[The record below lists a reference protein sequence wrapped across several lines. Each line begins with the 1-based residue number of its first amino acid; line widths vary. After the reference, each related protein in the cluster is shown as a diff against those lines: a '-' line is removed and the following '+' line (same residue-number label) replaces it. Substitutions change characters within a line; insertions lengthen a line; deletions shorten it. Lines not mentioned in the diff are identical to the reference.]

1 MAIHRVVS
9 IEIGLAK
16 TRIVETD
23 FKKKN
28 PKIYKCAI
36 FDTPENTIEDAYV
49 RDKKVFGDALKRELE
64 KADIRC
70 KNFMFSMNSSK
81 ILSREVN
88 LPKVK
93 ENLLPGIIEG
103 QKDEYF
109 PMDISE
115 HKLAYSIIAEDPDA
129 GQYRAIVYAV
139 PDTLI
144 KNYFNLAEELD
155 GKLVAL
161 DYAGNSVY
169 RWVKK
174 NAEKDPQPFDMILQ
188 MNVQNTLVMILE
200 QGVMTLQRNIN
211 YGTNNVV
218 EAFRD
223 AARDQSLAAKDVY
236 ARLAAEKIV
245 KDRFNEADTEQVSGQ
260 SEAEWLKTAEL
271 KDSVTEALRPFI
283 VNINRVIEYYST
295 RNKQA
300 RIPAIKFTGLGTALN
315 GLSNLIQNEIGLPVK
330 VENSLTDAQFVKSSD
345 ENVER
350 TADLVSC
357 VGAAIETIHFLDV
370 TFDAEKK
377 QSSGGE
383 SLALMIALL
392 LVLVLAGAAV
402 VVLKYM
408 EKNSLEKERNKL
420 AVEYDDKVYIDAI
433 ESKFQTAKNTIAEI
447 EGIQKSTYTHN
458 EELNELI
465 ADLEKALPGT
475 TIVHSLSSTG
485 QMLILSITVPDK
497 ATAAQLIMQLQ
508 NLDQIAL
515 VSVTSLT
522 EVSDEVTE
530 TKEVSFTATC
540 IYAEKTTEVTE

>member
-70 KNFMFSMNSSK
+70 KNFMFTMNSSK

-115 HKLAYSIIAEDPDA
+115 HKLAYTIIAEDTA
-129 GQYRAIVYAV
+129 EGQYRAIVYAV

-169 RWVKK
+169 RWVQK
-174 NAEKDPQPFDMILQ
+174 NAEKDPQPFDMVLQ

-200 QGVMTLQRNIN
+200 NGVMTLQRNIN

-218 EAFRD
+218 EAYKDALRD
-223 AARDQSLAAKDVY
+223 DTVKNVEIY
-236 ARLAAEKIV
+236 KRLAGEKIV
-245 KDRFNEADTEQVSGQ
+245 KDRFNEADSEHTEGVSEQ
-260 SEAEWLKTAEL
+260 EWLKNAEI
-271 KDSVTEALRPFI
+271 KDSVTDAVRPFI
-283 VNINRVIEYYST
+283 MNINRVIEYYST

-300 RIPAIKFTGLGTALN
+300 RIPAIKFTGLGTSIN

-330 VENSLTDAQFVKSSD
+330 VENSLTDAAFVHECD
-345 ENVER
+345 ANVEH
-350 TADLVSC
+350 TADLIAC
-357 VGAAIETIHFLDV
+357 VGGAIETIRFLDV
-370 TFDAEKK
+370 QFDADKK
-377 QSSGGE
+377 SGGNE
-383 SLALMIALL
+383 SIALMIVLL
-392 LVLVLAGAAV
+392 LVLILAGAAV
-402 VVLKYM
+402 MVLKYM
-408 EKNSLEKERNKL
+408 EKSDLEKKRNEL
-420 AVEYDDKVYIDAI
+420 AAEYDRKIYIEAI
-433 ESKFQTAKNTIAEI
+433 ESKYQTAKNTIAEI

-508 NLDQIAL
+508 DLDQIAI

-530 TKEVSFTATC
+530 ITEVSFTATC
-540 IYAEKTTEVTE
+540 IYTEKTTEVTE